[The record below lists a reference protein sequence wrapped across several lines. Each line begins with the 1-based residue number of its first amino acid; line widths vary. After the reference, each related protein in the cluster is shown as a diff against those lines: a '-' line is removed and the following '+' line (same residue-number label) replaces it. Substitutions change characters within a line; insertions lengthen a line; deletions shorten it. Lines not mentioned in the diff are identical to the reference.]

1 MHGLSMFDWDDLRH
15 FLAVARYG
23 STIAAAKALNV
34 NQSTVHRRLDELEK
48 RLGRK
53 LVVRQPTGYKLTELG
68 QDLVAYA
75 EGVEAAVHTFERRL
89 AASDNGLTGSIRLT
103 CPEAIGVRLLHSP
116 FITKFNERY
125 PGLYVDFVIND
136 KLLDLTKGEADI
148 AIRATAPF
156 DEALFGRK
164 IADTPWGIYATAP
177 YIERWGTI
185 TDVADIARH
194 SVVLL
199 DIERHVT
206 KTWLQSVA
214 PEARVAARCN
224 SFAALL
230 LATKSGVGLAALPMT
245 IGGGDP
251 SLVRLLGPIPGLT
264 TNFYLLMH
272 QDMKTTPRVRAL
284 FDFIIDELDIVQPI
298 LAGDGPRQ
306 ISNT

>member
-1 MHGLSMFDWDDLRH
+1 MFDWNDLRH
-15 FLAVARYG
+15 FLAVARFG
-23 STIAAAKALNV
+23 STLAAAKALNV

-48 RLGRK
+48 RLGRQ

-68 QDLVAYA
+68 QDLVTYA
-75 EGVEAAVHTFERRL
+75 ERV
-89 AASDNGLTGSIRLT
+89 AASDTGLTGSIRLT
-103 CPEAIGVRLLHSP
+103 CPEAVGVRLLHSP
-116 FITKFNERY
+116 FIAKFNERY
-125 PGLYVDFVIND
+125 PGLHVDFVISD
-136 KLLDLTKGEADI
+136 KLLDLAKGEADI

-164 IADTPWGIYATAP
+164 IADTPWGIYATDA
-177 YIERWGTI
+177 YIERAGTI

-214 PEARVAARCN
+214 PGASVAARCN
-224 SFAALL
+224 SFSALL
-230 LATKSGVGLAALPMT
+230 SAAKSGVGLAALPMT
-245 IGGGDP
+245 IGDGDP
-251 SLVRLLGPIPGLT
+251 SLVRVLGPIPGLT

-284 FDFIIDELDIVQPI
+284 FDFFIDELNIVRPI
-298 LAGDGPRQ
+298 LAGDGSGQ
-306 ISNT
+306 TGNA